1 MTDTRTRNPDEIERD
16 IRQTQRDMSRTV
28 DALEAQMTPRN
39 LLNAVLDK
47 AESNDI
53 DARYMV
59 DAARRNPLALGM
71 IAIGGLWLVS
81 ESDARPSS
89 LKPSRTGSDADSG
102 AWEEDPY
109 HRGYVEHMARCE
121 RRADEDA
128 AAYRQRR
135 DHARASYLMIEQ
147 RHDED
152 ESSFRKRLD
161 EATDKMREHRDRMTD
176 SMRQRR
182 DRLADQARQAGGRV
196 HRGASHAASRAKRTY
211 YDNPL
216 LGGLAAAFA
225 GAIAGAAVP
234 ATRTEE
240 EYLGNAGEKA
250 IDRAEREA
258 RQAAGKAREKKDE
271 LVDKADRK
279 MGSGDSRER
288 EPVRTGQFETA

>member
-16 IRQTQRDMSRTV
+16 IRETQRDMSRTV

-47 AESNDI
+47 AENNNI
-53 DARYMV
+53 DARYLI

-71 IAIGGLWLVS
+71 IAVGGLWLVS
-81 ESDARPSS
+81 ESDARPST
-89 LKPSRTGSDADSG
+89 LKPSFGGSEGDSG
-102 AWEEDPY
+102 QWAEDPY
-109 HRGYVEHMARCE
+109 HRGYIEHMARCE

-128 AAYRQRR
+128 EVYRQRR

-161 EATDKMREHRDRMTD
+161 EATDSLRERRDRMSE
-176 SMRQRR
+176 SMRERR
-182 DRLADQARQAGGRV
+182 ERMADRAHQAGSRMRG
-196 HRGASHAASRAKRTY
+196 GASNATSRAKSAY

-225 GAIAGAAVP
+225 GAMAGAAFP

-240 EYLGNAGEKA
+240 EYLGTAGEKA

-258 RQAAGKAREKKDE
+258 RYAAGKAREKKDE
-271 LVDKADRK
+271 LIDRADRE
-279 MGSGDSRER
+279 MGSGDGRDREA
-288 EPVRTGQFETA
+288 VSAGQFESA